1 MKRKHS
7 DWIVI
12 HMVHGLSR
20 AEAIERRLTEEGFW
34 VRLRAVGTGN
44 PEEQFFEILAL
55 PSEAREAQQLI
66 LRAGL

>member
-1 MKRKHS
+1 MKRKTT

-12 HMVHGLSR
+12 HMAHGCKR
-20 AEAIERRLTEEGFW
+20 AEAIERRLTEEGYW
-34 VRLRAVGTGN
+34 VKLRAVGSGS

-55 PSEAREAQQLI
+55 PSEARDAQQLI